1 MEEQEIKAIITRE
14 LPSILRSDGELRAF
28 VLESV
33 TNYFAGKQE
42 TESRFDRILEELRRD
57 REEQSRKWEEQNR
70 KWDEHQKEQNRKWEE
85 QNRKW
90 DEHQKEQNRKWE
102 EQNRKWDEHQKE
114 QNRKWDEQDRKWE
127 EHQKEQNRK
136 WDEQDRKWE
145 EHQKEQNRKWEEQNR
160 KWEENQKQLNQII
173 SSVRR
178 LDGVVEELQRDREE
192 NNRKWEEQG
201 RKWEE
206 QNRKW
211 DENQKQLNQIISSVQ
226 TLSRKH
232 DATIGALGARWGLYS
247 EESFRKALK
256 GILEDSF
263 GVEVINVTEYDHD
276 GEVFGRPDQIELD
289 LLIKNGLLIICEIK
303 SSMSKADMYLFER
316 KVRFY
321 ESRHS
326 RSANRKLAIS
336 PMVHPRAKEVANNL
350 GIEVYSYGEDV
361 AIE

>member
-14 LPSILRSDGELRAF
+14 LPSILRSDGEIRAF

-57 REEQSRKWEEQNR
+57 REEQSRDREEQNR
-70 KWDEHQKEQNRKWEE
+70 KWEEQNRKWEE

-90 DEHQKEQNRKWE
+90 DEHQKQQDQKWEEQDRKWE
-102 EQNRKWDEHQKE
+102 EQNRKWD
-114 QNRKWDEQDRKWE
+114 
-127 EHQKEQNRK
+127 
-136 WDEQDRKWE
+136 
-145 EHQKEQNRKWEEQNR
+145 
-160 KWEENQKQLNQII
+160 ENQKQLNQII

-192 NNRKWEEQG
+192 QSRKWEEQD

-226 TLSRKH
+226 ALSRKH

-326 RSANRKLAIS
+326 RYANRKLAIS

>member
-14 LPSILRSDGELRAF
+14 LPSILRSDGEIRAF

-57 REEQSRKWEEQNR
+57 REEQSRKW
-70 KWDEHQKEQNRKWEE
+70 
-85 QNRKW
+85 
-90 DEHQKEQNRKWE
+90 
-102 EQNRKWDEHQKE
+102 DEHQKE
-114 QNRKWDEQDRKWE
+114 QNRKWDEQ
-127 EHQKEQNRK
+127 NRK
-136 WDEQDRKWE
+136 WDEQDRKWD
-145 EHQKEQNRKWEEQNR
+145 EHQKEQNR

-192 NNRKWEEQG
+192 
-201 RKWEE
+201 

-226 TLSRKH
+226 ALSRKH

-326 RSANRKLAIS
+326 RYANRKLAIS

>member
-57 REEQSRKWEEQNR
+57 REEQSRKWEENNR
-70 KWDEHQKEQNRKWEE
+70 KWEEHQKEQNRKWEE

-102 EQNRKWDEHQKE
+102 EQD
-114 QNRKWDEQDRKWE
+114 
-127 EHQKEQNRK
+127 
-136 WDEQDRKWE
+136 
-145 EHQKEQNRKWEEQNR
+145 RKWEEQNR
-160 KWEENQKQLNQII
+160 KWDENQKQLNQII

-192 NNRKWEEQG
+192 NNRKWEEQD

>member
-1 MEEQEIKAIITRE
+1 MEKNKEMQEEEIKAIITRE
-14 LPSILRSDGELRAF
+14 LPSILREDREVRAF
-28 VLESV
+28 VLETV
-33 TNYFAGKQE
+33 THYFAGKQE
-42 TESRFDRILEELRRD
+42 TESRFDQVLEELRRD

-70 KWDEHQKEQNRKWEE
+70 KWDE

-90 DEHQKEQNRKWE
+90 DEHQKQQDQKWE
-102 EQNRKWDEHQKE
+102 EQD
-114 QNRKWDEQDRKWE
+114 
-127 EHQKEQNRK
+127 
-136 WDEQDRKWE
+136 
-145 EHQKEQNRKWEEQNR
+145 RKWEEQNR

-173 SSVRR
+173 ESVRR

-192 NNRKWEEQG
+192 KN

-206 QNRKW
+206 QNRKWEEQNHKW
-211 DENQKQLNQIISSVQ
+211 DENQKQLNQIIESVQ
-226 TLSRKH
+226 ALSRKH

-247 EESFRKALK
+247 EESFRNALK

-263 GVEVINVTEYDHD
+263 GVEVINLTEYDGD

-326 RSANRKLAIS
+326 REANRKLAIS
-336 PMVHPRAKEVANNL
+336 PMVHPRAKEIADNL
-350 GIEVYSYGEDV
+350 GIEVYSSGEDV
-361 AIE
+361 KL

>member
-57 REEQSRKWEEQNR
+57 REEQSRKWEEN
-70 KWDEHQKEQNRKWEE
+70 NRKWEE
-85 QNRKW
+85 Q
-90 DEHQKEQNRKWE
+90 D
-102 EQNRKWDEHQKE
+102 
-114 QNRKWDEQDRKWE
+114 
-127 EHQKEQNRK
+127 
-136 WDEQDRKWE
+136 
-145 EHQKEQNRKWEEQNR
+145 RKWEEQNR
-160 KWEENQKQLNQII
+160 KWE
-173 SSVRR
+173 
-178 LDGVVEELQRDREE
+178 
-192 NNRKWEEQG
+192 
-201 RKWEE
+201 
-206 QNRKW
+206 
-211 DENQKQLNQIISSVQ
+211 ENQKQLNQIISSVQ

-361 AIE
+361 EIE

>member
-1 MEEQEIKAIITRE
+1 M
-14 LPSILRSDGELRAF
+14 
-28 VLESV
+28 
-33 TNYFAGKQE
+33 
-42 TESRFDRILEELRRD
+42 
-57 REEQSRKWEEQNR
+57 
-70 KWDEHQKEQNRKWEE
+70 
-85 QNRKW
+85 
-90 DEHQKEQNRKWE
+90 
-102 EQNRKWDEHQKE
+102 
-114 QNRKWDEQDRKWE
+114 
-127 EHQKEQNRK
+127 
-136 WDEQDRKWE
+136 
-145 EHQKEQNRKWEEQNR
+145 
-160 KWEENQKQLNQII
+160 
-173 SSVRR
+173 
-178 LDGVVEELQRDREE
+178 
-192 NNRKWEEQG
+192 
-201 RKWEE
+201 
-206 QNRKW
+206 
-211 DENQKQLNQIISSVQ
+211 
-226 TLSRKH
+226 SRKH

>member
-14 LPSILRSDGELRAF
+14 LPSILRSDGEIRAF

-42 TESRFDRILEELRRD
+42 TESRFDRILEELQRD

-70 KWDEHQKEQNRKWEE
+70 KWDEHQKEQSRKWEE

-90 DEHQKEQNRKWE
+90 DEHQKEQS
-102 EQNRKWDEHQKE
+102 
-114 QNRKWDEQDRKWE
+114 
-127 EHQKEQNRK
+127 
-136 WDEQDRKWE
+136 
-145 EHQKEQNRKWEEQNR
+145 R

-192 NNRKWEEQG
+192 NNRKWEEQDRKWEEQG

-226 TLSRKH
+226 ALSRKH

-289 LLIKNGLLIICEIK
+289 LLIKNGLLIVCEIK

-326 RSANRKLAIS
+326 RYANRKLAIS

-350 GIEVYSYGEDV
+350 GIEVYSYGEDI

>member
-90 DEHQKEQNRKWE
+90 
-102 EQNRKWDEHQKE
+102 
-114 QNRKWDEQDRKWE
+114 
-127 EHQKEQNRK
+127 
-136 WDEQDRKWE
+136 
-145 EHQKEQNRKWEEQNR
+145 
-160 KWEENQKQLNQII
+160 EENQKQLNQII

-192 NNRKWEEQG
+192 QNRKWEEQD

-226 TLSRKH
+226 ALSRKH

-247 EESFRKALK
+247 SESFRKALK